1 MIRSLYTGG
10 TGMRAQQFYVDTI
23 GNNLSNVNTT
33 GFKRA
38 RPDFQSLFYEHK
50 KVPGAPATDA
60 TEHPT
65 GISVG
70 TGVKVGSTNRL
81 HTQGNARK
89 TDNPLDMSIQ
99 GDGFFQVTR
108 ADGTTAYTRDG
119 SFKLDGEG
127 NMVTSSGLFLEPQI
141 QIPQEAT
148 GISIRSDGTVS
159 VSLPGQSQSQQ
170 VGQLELA
177 KFVNPAGLKAEG
189 KNLFTETTASG
200 APTVQAPGNGGTGT
214 LQQGFLETSN
224 VDVVQSLTN
233 MISAQR
239 AFDFNHRTIRTSDQ
253 MLSRA
258 ATLLR

>member
-1 MIRSLYTGG
+1 MIRSLFTGG
-10 TGMRAQQFYVDTI
+10 TGMRAQQFFVDTI

-33 GFKRA
+33 GFKRS
-38 RPDFQSLFYEHK
+38 RPDFQSLFYEHM

-70 TGVKVGSTNRL
+70 TGVRVGSTNRVHL
-81 HTQGNARK
+81 QGNARK
-89 TDNPLDMSIQ
+89 TENPLDMSIQ
-99 GDGFFQVTR
+99 GDGFFQVTQ
-108 ADGTTAYTRDG
+108 ADGSTGYTRDG

-127 NMVTSSGLFLEPQI
+127 NIVTSNGLFLEPQI
-141 QIPQEAT
+141 QIPEDAT
-148 GISIRSDGTVS
+148 GISIRDDGTVS
-159 VSLPGQSQSQQ
+159 VSLPGQNESQE
-170 VGQLELA
+170 VGQIQLA
-177 KFVNPAGLKAEG
+177 KFVNSAGLKSEG

-200 APTVQAPGNGGTGT
+200 APTLETPGNGGTGA